1 MSKPRRFTDHERYI
15 LGGVAVMFGRDM
27 PSEPETTEDLASALR
42 IVKAF
47 ERVIMQT
54 EKLSQDPA
62 GTG

>member
-1 MSKPRRFTDHERYI
+1 MSELRQLTDHERYI

-27 PSEPETTEDLASALR
+27 PSEPETEEDLASALR
-42 IVKAF
+42 IVKSC
-47 ERVIMQT
+47 ERIIMQF